1 MELVEQR
8 QIRVLVTGSR
18 TWEDADEIGYALL
31 DAYNHFGPFT
41 LVSGACPQG
50 ADRIAEQIVEDWG
63 LSGMEI
69 ERHPADWEKYGKR
82 AGFIRNQEMVDS
94 GIDFCLAFI
103 RRGSKGAS
111 HTARIAKQAGIP
123 TKEWRRP

>member
-1 MELVEQR
+1 M
-8 QIRVLVTGSR
+8 RVLVTGSR
-18 TWEDADEIGYALL
+18 TWEDVDEIAWALMKV
-31 DAYNHFGPFT
+31 HEEFGPFT

-69 ERHPADWEKYGKR
+69 ELHPADWDRYGKR
-82 AGFIRNQEMVDS
+82 AGFIRNTEMVES

-103 RRGSKGAS
+103 RNGSKGAS
-111 HTARIAKQAGIP
+111 HTARIAKAAGIP
-123 TKEWRRP
+123 TKEFRR